1 MGSADR
7 FTRWGA
13 ASAVVLSTLAIGLAS
28 AGPASAE
35 EVYPRPADQS
45 VSLAGHGYGHGH
57 GMSQWG
63 AAGAASLGKT
73 WQQIIGFY
81 YPTLTATKIAAPMIR
96 VKVNGLLGSSARFV
110 ADANLQAS
118 FGTTHASPWIL
129 PTQEAGGVQIVQYRI
144 ELGTQTPGV
153 ATRAVLRYL
162 TSTGVVKTY
171 KTAPG
176 AQINVVS
183 TTGAP
188 VRAVVTRGG
197 PSSAPPAGTY
207 VSYPGEFRGDLTGP
221 LGAET
226 VTPVVVTAMDTYLR
240 GVVPSE
246 VYASWKTA
254 ALQSQAVAA
263 RSYAYWFVQHPSNP
277 GFYDICDS
285 TACQVYHGIQ
295 WQSGST
301 VTQVEA
307 GSTNSA
313 ITDTAN
319 TVLLYN
325 NAAAF
330 TEFSASNGGYMAA
343 GSQPY
348 LVAKPDPYDGVLPN
362 SVHSWTAE
370 VSVAAIQAQWP
381 SIGLYRAM
389 HIVSR
394 DGNGEWGG
402 RVQSLVL
409 EGNSGSVTLTGIGF
423 QQAFG
428 LKSEWFIPTDP
439 PVTPAYPR
447 DVNGDGKADVLAVV
461 AGSGDLRAYYG
472 NGASGWSGSSVVGTG
487 FTQYATVLTAGTWDA
502 DALADVFGIT
512 PGGDLYLYSGT
523 GGALSAPRLIGR
535 GWNIYDKVFPVG
547 DFSGDGLA
555 DVMARKPDGTLMLY
569 KGDGKGGFAGPGV
582 QVGAAWN
589 RFTSIFGA
597 GDFNGD
603 GSMDVVARSSDGTL
617 YLYPGNGAGGWKTAR
632 AIGAGWNAFS
642 TIMSSGDF
650 TGDRRSDLLARSGD
664 GTLWLYPG
672 NGTGGFLARKAI
684 GAGWNIFSTILP

>member
-1 MGSADR
+1 MSSADR

-13 ASAVVLSTLAIGLAS
+13 ASAVALSAVAIGLAS
-28 AGPASAE
+28 AGPASAD

-73 WQQIIGFY
+73 WPQIIGFY
-81 YPTLTATKIAAPMIR
+81 YPTLTATKISAPTIR

-118 FGTTHASPWIL
+118 FGTAHTSPWIL
-129 PTQEAGGVQIVQYRI
+129 PTQEAGGLQIVQYRI

-153 ATRAVLRYL
+153 ATRAVLRYV

-183 TTGAP
+183 TTGAA
-188 VRAVVTRGG
+188 VRAVVTKNA
-197 PSSAPPAGTY
+197 PSPAPPAGSY

-246 VYASWKTA
+246 VYASWKAA

-263 RSYAYWFVQHPSNP
+263 RSYAYYFVQHPSNP

-330 TEFSASNGGYMAA
+330 TEFSAANGGYMAA

-348 LVAKPDPYDGVLPN
+348 LVAKPDPYDGVLT
-362 SVHSWTAE
+362 SSAHSWTAE
-370 VSVAAIQAQWP
+370 VSVSAIEATWP
-381 SIGLYRAM
+381 SIGLYRDM
-389 HIVSR
+389 RIVSR

-409 EGNSGSVTLTGIGF
+409 EGNSGSVTLSGTAF
-423 QQAFG
+423 QSTFG

-439 PVTPAYPR
+439 RVTPAYPR
-447 DVNGDGKADVLAVV
+447 DFNGDGKADVAAVV
-461 AGSGDLRAYYG
+461 GSTGDLRAYYG
-472 NGASGWSGSSVVGTG
+472 NGSGGWTGSGVIGTG
-487 FTQYATVLTAGTWDA
+487 FSQYARVFTAGTWDA
-502 DALADVFGIT
+502 DAFSDVMAMSAN
-512 PGGDLYLYSGT
+512 GDLWLYSGT
-523 GGALSAPRLIGR
+523 GGALAAPRLVGR
-535 GWNIYDKVFPVG
+535 GWNIYNAVFPVG
-547 DFSGDGLA
+547 DFSGDGLS
-555 DVMARKPDGTLMLY
+555 DLLARKPDGTLWLY
-569 KGDGKGGFAGPGV
+569 RGDGQGGFQGGAV

-617 YLYPGNGAGGWKTAR
+617 YLYPGNGAGGWQAAR

-642 TIMSSGDF
+642 SIMSSGDF
-650 TGDRRSDLLARSGD
+650 TGDHASDIVARAGD

-672 NGTGGFLARKAI
+672 NGAGGFLPRKAI